1 MTARSTTSG
10 LASTVASDTDTA
22 VLSEDELVR
31 THLPLV
37 GHIVR
42 ETLARVPSYVC
53 RDDLVSAG
61 MYALVLSARSF
72 DAERGVPFGRFAA
85 IRVRGAI
92 TDELRSMDWA
102 SRAVRG
108 RARSIESVRNE
119 LAATLG
125 RSATRDEVAQTL
137 GMSPAEVE
145 AADADVQR
153 AAVLSLQSL
162 DTEDGAALLA
172 APGGTPE
179 ATIMLREQIGYL
191 RDAIAELP
199 DRLRTVVQQY
209 FFEQR
214 KMADIAADFGVTES
228 RVSQMRAEALTL
240 LRAAVRG
247 MDEPPAVP
255 VATTRRQAAAQ
266 ATYCAAVATR
276 STLAGRL
283 AQTTLRGEPLPM
295 ADAG

>member
-1 MTARSTTSG
+1 MTAVRRPTTSPEAAPTG
-10 LASTVASDTDTA
+10 SSPEV
-22 VLSEDELVR
+22 DELVR
-31 THLPLV
+31 SHLPLV

-72 DAERGVPFGRFAA
+72 EAERGVPFGRFAA
-85 IRVRGAI
+85 IRIRGAI

-108 RARSIESVRNE
+108 RARSIDTVRSE
-119 LAATLG
+119 LAASLG
-125 RSATRDEVAQTL
+125 RSATRDEVAQAL
-137 GMSPAEVE
+137 GLSSAEVE

-162 DTEDGAALLA
+162 DTEDGASLLPA
-172 APGGTPE
+172 AGATPE
-179 ATIMLREQIGYL
+179 ATILIREQIGYL

-209 FFEQR
+209 FFDQR
-214 KMADIAADFGVTES
+214 KMSDIAADFGVTES

-247 MDEPPAVP
+247 MEEPPAVP
-255 VATTRRQAAAQ
+255 AATTRRQAAAQ
-266 ATYCAAVATR
+266 ASYCAAVATR

-295 ADAG
+295 RNAG